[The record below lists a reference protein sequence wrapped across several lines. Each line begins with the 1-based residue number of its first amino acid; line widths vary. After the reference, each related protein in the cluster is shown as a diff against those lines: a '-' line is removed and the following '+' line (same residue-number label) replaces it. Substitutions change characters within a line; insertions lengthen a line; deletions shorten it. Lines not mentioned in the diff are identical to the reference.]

1 MTGAMTEAE
10 IDDMIGLPVAPDLAE
25 AYRFLEVMAQGEQVT
40 FQTFDD
46 TPAKRPMLAQT
57 RHGTLEEHVDFLA
70 RMNAKGAGVFVTINA
85 TDGGGRKRENVTR
98 VRALFADFDD
108 PAPDTLERLRAD
120 DLPPSI
126 IVESSHGKLHAY
138 WPVDGLELTEF
149 TALQKRVATAWGS
162 DPSVNDLPRV
172 LRLPGLM
179 HNKGEPQP
187 VRLIETS
194 GKRYG
199 AEELRSRYRTSTAN
213 ESTTADD
220 DDTSDLLALL
230 PTRVDLAATF
240 QSLADGVNVHENA
253 RDLVGRLLH
262 DGMPEAAIRALF
274 TGIITPVVEDARGST
289 RATELTGSEL
299 DRMIEGAKAKGFAPI
314 EADGPALEWVETGD
328 LMDADIPPFRFLFEP
343 LLPRGNV
350 TLLAADG
357 GTGKST
363 LALALIAHVACG
375 RAWGGLPTVQG
386 RALFVS
392 LEDPADVC
400 RLRLREV
407 IRAYDLGAC
416 GQGVRIVDGT
426 KGAGALAAPRD
437 GRLYPTPVFIELMGL
452 VRRETF
458 DLIVIDNA
466 SDAFAGNENDRQEVR
481 TFIRLLGQM
490 ARMTTAAVLLLAHVD
505 KATVRAAAKTSGSM
519 YSGSTAWNNSVR
531 SRLGMFR
538 GEDGALTLVHEKSN
552 LAKLLE
558 RQIRMDF
565 VGTVPLP
572 VSMIEGY
579 AERVD
584 MTEKR
589 DEETILALM
598 RDAIANGMDVSA
610 ATSGSSTTWHTLYA
624 MAGAPDDWNTEEG
637 KSRFKRAL
645 VRLET
650 AGRLRKET
658 YKTGHRNTRTRFVP
672 IDVADLLDDLDF

>member
-1 MTGAMTEAE
+1 MTNADYDDLIGAPYRQTPNLDEAR
-10 IDDMIGLPVAPDLAE
+10 
-25 AYRFLEVMAQGEQVT
+25 RFLDALAPGEQVT

-46 TPAKRPMLAQT
+46 TPAKRPMLAHT
-57 RHGTLEEHVDFLA
+57 RHGTLEEHADFLA
-70 RMNAKGAGVFVTINA
+70 RMNAKGAGVFVTVNA
-85 TDGGGRKRENVTR
+85 TDGKGRKLGNVTR
-98 VRALFADFDD
+98 PRALFADFDH

-120 DLPPSI
+120 ALPPSI
-126 IVESSHGKLHAY
+126 VVESSAGKLHAY
-138 WPVDGLELTEF
+138 WPSDALELAAF
-149 TALQKRVATAWGS
+149 KALQQRVASTWGS
-162 DPSVNDLPRV
+162 DPSVCDLPRV
-172 LRLPGLM
+172 MRLPGFL
-179 HNKGEPQP
+179 HQKGEPQLT
-187 VRLIETS
+187 RLIEAL

-199 AEELRSRYRTSTAN
+199 PELRSRYSASTAN

-220 DDTSDLLALL
+220 DDTADLLALL
-230 PTRVDLAATF
+230 PTRVGLAATF
-240 QSLADGVNVHENA
+240 QSLVDGVNVHENG
-253 RDLVGRLLH
+253 RDLVARLLH
-262 DGMPEAAIRALF
+262 DGMPESAIRALF
-274 TGIITPVVEDARGST
+274 TGIIAPVVEDARGGA
-289 RATELTGSEL
+289 RATELNGSEL
-299 DRMIEGAKAKGFAPI
+299 DRMIEGAKAKGYAPI

-363 LALALIAHVACG
+363 LALALAAHVACG
-375 RAWGGLPTVQG
+375 KAWDGLPTVQG

-392 LEDPADVC
+392 LEDPANVC
-400 RLRLREV
+400 RLRLRDV
-407 IRAYDLGAC
+407 IRAYDLDAGAVE
-416 GQGVRIVDGT
+416 QGMRIVDGT
-426 KGAGALAAPRD
+426 KGTGALAAPRD

-481 TFIRLLGQM
+481 TFIRLLGQI

-565 VGTVPLP
+565 VDAVPLP

-584 MTEKR
+584 TTEKR
-589 DEETILALM
+589 DAETILALM

-624 MAGAPDDWNTEEG
+624 MVGAPDDWKTKEG

-672 IDVADLLDDLDF
+672 TGIADLDF